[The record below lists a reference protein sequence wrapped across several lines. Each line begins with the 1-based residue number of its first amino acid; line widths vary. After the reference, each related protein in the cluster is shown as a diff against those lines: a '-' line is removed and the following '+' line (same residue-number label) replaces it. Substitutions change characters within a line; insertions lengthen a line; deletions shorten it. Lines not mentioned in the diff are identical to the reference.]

1 MEKPS
6 HLNSRSFSIGIHI
19 IIWLAFMLLPLVIIE
34 SEEGKIRFV
43 QMGWFL
49 LFLIAGYFYLNYF
62 YLIPKLLFKKKIILY
77 ILFLV
82 AGLGV
87 IILLSETY
95 FYFLE
100 PLFSHRLHHR
110 HFFGRFSVVPLTSAL
125 VAFALSSSIKITS
138 EWFINERQKKE
149 MEAEKLSSELAFLK
163 SQINP
168 HFLFNILNNIC
179 SLARKKS
186 DDTENAIVKLS
197 QIMRYMLQDSQN
209 EKVDLEKEIEYLG
222 NYIELQRLRVSDQVK
237 IEFLIEGRTCSIMLE
252 PLLLIPFVENAFK
265 HGVSYLENSEIN
277 IRLKVEPGSLFFRI
291 ENRKI
296 KKTTEC
302 SPPESG
308 VGLKNVIRRLELL
321 YPGKHKISITD
332 NDELYIVEL
341 KIQFLP

>member
-1 MEKPS
+1 MQKS
-6 HLNSRSFSIGIHI
+6 SGHYSKSFNIGIHI
-19 IIWLAFMLLPLVIIE
+19 VIWLAFMFLPLVFIE

-49 LFLIAGYFYLNYF
+49 LFLIAGYFYFNYF
-62 YLIPKLLFKKKIILY
+62 FLIPKLLFQKKIVLY

-82 AGLGV
+82 AGLGD

-100 PLFSHRLHHR
+100 TVINPRPHHH
-110 HFFGRFSVVPLTSAL
+110 HFFGRFALVPLTPAL
-125 VAFALSSSIKITS
+125 VAFAVSSSIKITS
-138 EWFINERQKKE
+138 EWFIAERQKKE

-197 QIMRYMLQDSQN
+197 QIMRYMLQDSKN
-209 EKVDLEKEIEYLG
+209 EKVDLEKEIEYLQ
-222 NYIELQRLRVSDQVK
+222 NYIELQRLRISDQVK
-237 IEFLIEGRTCSIMLE
+237 INFTIEGRTNTIMLE

-277 IRLKVEPGSLFFRI
+277 ILLKAEINMLFFRI
-291 ENRKI
+291 ENKVI
-296 KKTTEC
+296 KNIQEMV
-302 SPPESG
+302 PQESG
-308 VGLKNVIRRLELL
+308 IGLKNVIRRLELL
-321 YPGKHKISITD
+321 YPGKHKISIKD
-332 NDELYIVEL
+332 DGEQYIVEL
-341 KIQFLP
+341 KIQFLS

>member
-1 MEKPS
+1 VQKPS
-6 HLNSRSFSIGIHI
+6 KLNSKSFTIGIHV
-19 IIWLAFMLLPLVIIE
+19 IIWLAFMLLPIVFIE

-43 QMGWFL
+43 QIGWFL
-49 LFLIAGYFYLNYF
+49 LLLIAGYFYLNYF
-62 YLIPKLLFKKKIILY
+62 YLIPKLLFQKKIILY
-77 ILFLV
+77 ILFLA
-82 AGLGV
+82 AGLGI

-100 PLFSHRLHHR
+100 TAFSHRPHHR
-110 HFFGRFSVVPLTSAL
+110 HFFGRFSFIPLTPAL
-125 VAFALSSSIKITS
+125 VAFAVSSSIKITS

-186 DDTENAIVKLS
+186 DDTENAIIKLS

-209 EKVDLEKEIEYLG
+209 EKVDLEKEIEYLQ
-222 NYIELQRLRVSDQVK
+222 NYIELQRLRISDQVK
-237 IEFLIEGRTCSIMLE
+237 IEFLIEGRTDSIMLE

-265 HGVSYLENSEIN
+265 HGISYLENSEI
-277 IRLKVEPGSLFFRI
+277 IIQVKVEINTLFFRI
-291 ENRKI
+291 ENKI
-296 KKTTEC
+296 VKNIKE
-302 SPPESG
+302 SVPRESG
-308 VGLKNVIRRLELL
+308 IGLKNVIRRLELL
-321 YPGKHKISITD
+321 YPGKHKILITD
-332 NDELYIVEL
+332 NGELYIVEL